1 MLRFF
6 FALSLLLASL
16 AGQAQSEGLVNR
28 DTIYVDYVKTVQFYL
43 ENLVAT
49 MPIISLSS
57 PGQVVLTF
65 DDLDAEVADYTYT
78 IQHCNA
84 DWTPSRISELEYLSG
99 FSRADIR
106 TRELSFN
113 TVVPY
118 VHYTLPLPNQDMQF
132 RLSGNY
138 LLHVFN
144 EFDEPVITRRFVVV
158 EPLFRVEGLVNKAAL
173 VTRLD
178 TYQEVDF
185 TVIHEEF
192 EIQNPLREIS
202 ATVIQN
208 GNWRTAIQ
216 GLSPNMI
223 KPEQLIFDYQNVIS
237 FPAGKEYRPLDM
249 RSLRTYAGNV
259 REIIQTDEGY
269 DVTLGRD
276 QKRAS
281 SAYLTFEDLDGNF
294 VIESF
299 DFPSP
304 DLRGD
309 YANVLFN
316 LYSPTNYEEE
326 DVYVY
331 GGLSDWQLRPEFKM
345 VYNPVVNGYVAEVL
359 LKQGYY
365 DYEYV
370 TVNRRTGEIS
380 RRMTEGNWFETNNT
394 YTVLIYYRPFGQR
407 YDRLLGAYT
416 LLRNR

>member
-1 MLRFF
+1 MPRF
-6 FALSLLLASL
+6 LLATCIL
-16 AGQAQSEGLVNR
+16 LFAIGGRAQEYALVNH
-28 DTIYVDYVKTVQFYL
+28 DTVYVDYIKTVQFYL
-43 ENLVAT
+43 EDLVAT
-49 MPIISLSS
+49 MPIISLNS

-65 DDLDAEVADYTYT
+65 DDLDAEVADYTYG

-84 DWTPSRISELEYLSG
+84 DWTPSRINELEYLSG

-106 TRELSFN
+106 SWTLSFN
-113 TVVPY
+113 TQVPY
-118 VHYTLPLPNQDMQF
+118 VHYDLGLPNQDMQF

-138 LLHVFN
+138 LLHVYN
-144 EFDEPVITRRFVVV
+144 EFDEPVITRRFMVV
-158 EPLFRVEGLVNKAAL
+158 EPIFRVEGRINKAAL
-173 VTRLD
+173 VGRLD
-178 TYQEVDF
+178 THQEVDF
-185 TVIHEEF
+185 AVIHEEF
-192 EIQNPLREIS
+192 DIQNPLREVS

-208 GNWRTAIQ
+208 GNWNTAIV
-216 GLSPNMI
+216 GLPPNLI
-223 KPEQLIFDYQNVIS
+223 KPEQLIFDYQNKVA
-237 FPAGKEYRPLDM
+237 FPAGKEYRALDM

-259 REIIQTDEGY
+259 REIIATEDGY

-281 SAYLTFEDLDGNF
+281 SAYLTFEDLDGRF
-294 VIESF
+294 VIENF

-304 DLRGD
+304 DTRSD

-316 LYSPTNYEEE
+316 LYSPTNYEDE

-331 GGLSDWQLRPEFKM
+331 GALSDWQLRPEFKM
-345 VYNPVVNGYVAEVL
+345 VYNPIVNGYVAEVL

-380 RRMTEGNWFETNNT
+380 RRLTEGNWFETNNT
-394 YTVLIYYRPFGQR
+394 YSVLVYYRPFGQR

>member
-1 MLRFF
+1 MLR
-6 FALSLLLASL
+6 LAFVL
-16 AGQAQSEGLVNR
+16 FCAFNGLTARAQSEGLVNY
-28 DTIYVDYVKTVQFYL
+28 DTVYVDYVKTVQFYL
-43 ENLVAT
+43 EDLVAT
-49 MPIISLSS
+49 LPIVDLGSQ
-57 PGQVVLTF
+57 GQVVLTF
-65 DDLDAEVADYTYT
+65 DDLDAELADYTYR

-84 DWTPSRISELEYLSG
+84 DWTPSRINELEYLSG
-99 FSRADIR
+99 FSEADIR
-106 TRELSFN
+106 SRELSFN
-113 TVVPY
+113 TVTPY
-118 VHYTLPLPNQDMQF
+118 THYVLPLPNQDMQF

-144 EFDEPVITRRFVVV
+144 EYDEPVITRRFMVV
-158 EPLFRVEGLVNKAAL
+158 EPIFRVDARLTKAAL
-173 VTRLD
+173 VERID
-178 TYQEVDF
+178 GYQEIDF
-185 TVIHEEF
+185 VVSHEEF
-192 EIQNPLREIS
+192 DIQNPLREVS

-208 GNWRTAIQ
+208 GNWSTAISGIQ
-216 GLSPNMI
+216 PNLI
-223 KPEQLIFDYQNVIS
+223 KPEQLIFDYQNVLT
-237 FPAGKEYRPLDM
+237 FPAGKEYRSLDM

-276 QKRAS
+276 QKRYA
-281 SAYLTFEDLDGNF
+281 SAYLSFEDLDGKF

-299 DFPSP
+299 DFNDA

-316 LYSPTNYEEE
+316 LYSPAQLENE

-331 GGLSDWQLRPEFKM
+331 GALSDWQLRPEFKM
-345 VYNPVVNGYVAEVL
+345 VYNDLVNGYVAEAL

-370 TVNRRTGEIS
+370 TVDRRTGEIS
-380 RRMTEGNWFETNNT
+380 REQTEGNWFETNNT
-394 YTVLIYYRPFGQR
+394 YTMLVYYRPFGQR